1 LPSPASRSL
10 PDARRGERVAD
21 DEELR
26 RLLAG
31 TFGFDV
37 PAELLTAAA
46 QGL

>member
-1 LPSPASRSL
+1 MT
-10 PDARRGERVAD
+10 DARRGERVAD
-21 DEELR
+21 KEELR

-31 TFGFDV
+31 AFGLDV